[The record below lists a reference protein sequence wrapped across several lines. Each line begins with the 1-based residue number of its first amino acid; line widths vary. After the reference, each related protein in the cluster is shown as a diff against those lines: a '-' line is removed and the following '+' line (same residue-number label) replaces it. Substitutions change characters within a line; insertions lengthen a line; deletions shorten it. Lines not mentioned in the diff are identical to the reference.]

1 MIFRNKNL
9 LTNLRP
15 SGAITFTGIGGSINV
30 TQQGDF
36 GLFGTVAYDKRAT
49 FNVLSVD
56 SLPKTSVVTYDHAE
70 RCHTI
75 AIDGKI
81 GVTVRRFPYVNQYN
95 VSHILVNT
103 VAQNES
109 MYTKGEVEEAKQAR
123 ELYRMLAYLSY
134 KDISEA
140 ITSGTLIDCPVTI
153 QSLRRSTDI
162 YGTPEGILKG
172 KTTHISTPSDK
183 IITVTRPAGNNVNL
197 HGNIFFIEGIAFLLT
212 FGTPVNLLGV
222 TGLANRTVITI
233 SKALDQHIANYRAHS
248 FQVKLTN
255 FAA

>member
-140 ITSGTLIDCPVTI
+140 ITSGTLLTA
-153 QSLRRSTDI
+153 QSPYKASVDPPTSMARQREYSKERQLTPLHRPIRS
-162 YGTPEGILKG
+162 
-172 KTTHISTPSDK
+172 S
-183 IITVTRPAGNNVNL
+183 R
-197 HGNIFFIEGIAFLLT
+197 
-212 FGTPVNLLGV
+212 
-222 TGLANRTVITI
+222 
-233 SKALDQHIANYRAHS
+233 
-248 FQVKLTN
+248 
-255 FAA
+255 